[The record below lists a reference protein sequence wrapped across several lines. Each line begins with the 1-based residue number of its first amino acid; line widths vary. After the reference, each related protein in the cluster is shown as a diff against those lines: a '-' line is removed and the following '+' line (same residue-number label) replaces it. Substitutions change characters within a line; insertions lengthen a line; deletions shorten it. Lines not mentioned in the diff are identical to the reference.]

1 MSSEQSVI
9 MAAALVSPTK
19 QGIPI
24 CLLNPKSDPVTVY
37 KGTRVEQLELVQDTA
52 DIQCDISSAQAGT
65 SEEMKQ
71 ILWYI
76 VQNYRRRLTT
86 TQEEQ
91 FFHLL
96 LTYANVFAKSSTDL
110 GCTTKLQHNIDAG
123 KQAPIRQRVRRLPHN
138 EEEVQKLLQQMLQK
152 NIVRP
157 SKSPWASPVI
167 LVKKKDGSS

>member
-1 MSSEQSVI
+1 M
-9 MAAALVSPTK
+9 
-19 QGIPI
+19 
-24 CLLNPKSDPVTVY
+24 
-37 KGTRVEQLELVQDTA
+37 EQLELVQDTA

-157 SKSPWASPVI
+157 SKSPWASSVI